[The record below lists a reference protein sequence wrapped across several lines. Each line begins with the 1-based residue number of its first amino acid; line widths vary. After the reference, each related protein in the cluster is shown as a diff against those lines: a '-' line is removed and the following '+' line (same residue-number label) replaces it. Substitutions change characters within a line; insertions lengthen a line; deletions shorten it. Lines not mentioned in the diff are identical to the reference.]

1 MRRYVSASPAVC
13 YTGRVARPADRLALV
28 AALLCVVC
36 VVPLAAR
43 ADVVVGAQGRTAV
56 ALTIYSGQ
64 DLALVRE
71 TRTVDLD
78 AGAGTLRFEDVAAR
92 LDPRT
97 VTLQAADDPA
107 SLAVLEQSYL
117 YDLSSPQ
124 ALLARWVGRDVELV
138 ETDARLRTRVTQATL
153 LSTESGNTY
162 RIGDRIAR
170 GHPGWLMLPPTG
182 DEVFTRPTLRWRLD
196 NAGAAHR
203 SLEVSYA
210 TGGLSWSADYVLVL
224 AADGEHADLTAWA
237 TLTNDS
243 GAGYDD
249 AAIMLVAGEIH
260 RAAPPAAPMVA
271 RMEAAAAPA
280 AAPPPTPEAFAE
292 SYRYALERH
301 ASVAENETKQ
311 LPLLAAHG
319 VGVTKRY
326 ELRGDA
332 WWLRRPMPSPDRRVP
347 VTVLL
352 DLPNTAAN
360 HLGRDLPA
368 GIVRVFQ
375 SDATGARQLAG
386 EDALRQTAAEETA
399 VLELSRAA
407 DVVATRRQTDWH
419 KLAVEPFEA
428 ESAYEVTLRNQKSVP
443 ITVAV
448 REQIS
453 GDWEV
458 LESNLPARK
467 DDAHTLVFDVPV
479 AAGAETVLRYRVR
492 VGR

>member
-71 TRTVDLD
+71 TRTADLD

-124 ALLARWVGRDVELV
+124 ALLARWVGRGVELV
-138 ETDARLRTRVTQATL
+138 ETDARLRARVTQGTL
-153 LSTESGNTY
+153 LSTKGGNTY
-162 RIGDRIAR
+162 RIGDRIAV

-182 DEVFTRPTLRWRLD
+182 DEVFTRPTLRWRLV
-196 NAGAAHR
+196 NTGAPQRH
-203 SLEVSYA
+203 LDVSYA

-224 AADGEHADLTAWA
+224 AADDEHADLTAWA
-237 TLTNDS
+237 TLTNGS
-243 GAGYDD
+243 GAGYED
-249 AAIMLVAGEIH
+249 AAIVLVAGEVH
-260 RAAPPAAPMVA
+260 RAGAPGVTPVA
-271 RMEAAAAPA
+271 RMEATPAPA
-280 AAPPPTPEAFAE
+280 PGPPPAPEAFAE

-301 ASVAENETKQ
+301 TSLDENETKQ

-319 VGVTKRY
+319 VAVTKRY

-332 WWLRRPMPSPDRRVP
+332 WWMRRPMPSPDHRVP

-352 DLPNTAAN
+352 DLPNTPAN

-368 GIVRVFQ
+368 GVVRVFQ
-375 SDATGARQLAG
+375 SDAAGTRQLAG
-386 EDALRQTAAEETA
+386 EDDLRQTASDETA
-399 VLELSRAA
+399 VLELGRAA
-407 DVVATRRQTDWH
+407 DVVATRVQTDWH
-419 KLAVEPFEA
+419 KVDVEPFEA
-428 ESAYEVTLRNQKSVP
+428 ESAYEVTLRNQKTVP

-448 REQIS
+448 REQIA
-453 GDWEV
+453 GDWQV
-458 LESNLPARK
+458 LESSLPARK
-467 DDAHTLVFDVPV
+467 EDAHTLAFDVPV
-479 AAGAETVLRYRVR
+479 SAGGEVVLRYRVR